1 MSQPTSP
8 ETVIQTYLDIPS
20 LPKLTLPAKSCD
32 AHVHVFGPR
41 AKFPFAPNR
50 KSTPADA
57 PKEKL
62 FAMHKR
68 LGIER
73 CIIVQSIVHGNDNT
87 VVEDAIDAG
96 GGNYLGVALVD
107 VDVSDAELKRL
118 ATKGFRALRFHFMKH
133 IAGGYDVNDVLNL
146 TPRMADV
153 GLHLQVH
160 FESELVHTV
169 GNALLKSE
177 VPVVVDHMGRV
188 DATLGENHADFQAL
202 MKMLDHSHVHVKVSG
217 IDRIDSSSH
226 AGSGYPMGVPLA
238 ASLVANFP
246 AQCVWG
252 LDWPHP
258 NHTHIP
264 DDGELVDALA
274 KIAPTEQAL
283 HQLLVSNP
291 QALYQFQ

>member
-107 VDVSDAELKRL
+107 VDVSYA
-118 ATKGFRALRFHFMKH
+118 
-133 IAGGYDVNDVLNL
+133 
-146 TPRMADV
+146 
-153 GLHLQVH
+153 
-160 FESELVHTV
+160 
-169 GNALLKSE
+169 
-177 VPVVVDHMGRV
+177 
-188 DATLGENHADFQAL
+188 
-202 MKMLDHSHVHVKVSG
+202 
-217 IDRIDSSSH
+217 
-226 AGSGYPMGVPLA
+226 
-238 ASLVANFP
+238 
-246 AQCVWG
+246 
-252 LDWPHP
+252 
-258 NHTHIP
+258 
-264 DDGELVDALA
+264 
-274 KIAPTEQAL
+274 
-283 HQLLVSNP
+283 
-291 QALYQFQ
+291 